1 MVRLEKDKLPTKN
14 RADIL
19 QKSYKHLRTNDI
31 KGFCSLIGN
40 VDLPSGTSAML
51 EVVGV
56 GKIKPNI
63 LLIGFK
69 NDWRVCDQHSL
80 SQYFATIQSV
90 FQCLSLKKVTSNL
103 ILLFVCNS
111 ITLLLYSAG
120 FSLHVGVAIL
130 RVSGGLDY
138 SAVLGDS
145 DQPFHGGEDGRPPSI
160 ILETPPGTPDAE
172 RRNTISDSPFGTS
185 NIAETSK
192 DPKRTKKSKK
202 NLKLL

>member
-1 MVRLEKDKLPTKN
+1 M
-14 RADIL
+14 
-19 QKSYKHLRTNDI
+19 
-31 KGFCSLIGN
+31 
-40 VDLPSGTSAML
+40 DLPSGTSAML

-111 ITLLLYSAG
+111 TTLLLYSAG
-120 FSLHVGVAIL
+120 LSLHVGVAIL
-130 RVSGGLDY
+130 RVSEGLDY

-145 DQPFHGGEDGRPPSI
+145 INPFMEEKMAVPPASY
-160 ILETPPGTPDAE
+160 
-172 RRNTISDSPFGTS
+172 
-185 NIAETSK
+185 
-192 DPKRTKKSKK
+192 
-202 NLKLL
+202 